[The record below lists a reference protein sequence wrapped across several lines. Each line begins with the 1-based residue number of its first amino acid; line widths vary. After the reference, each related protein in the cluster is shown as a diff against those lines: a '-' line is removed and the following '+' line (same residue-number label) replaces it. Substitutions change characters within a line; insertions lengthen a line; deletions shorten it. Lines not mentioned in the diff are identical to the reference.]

1 LIGTSEK
8 PSSTAIDFG
17 SAQGFGHEFGRF
29 ERFSRRVADHD
40 LSGADD
46 YWKSGIEFESHV
58 RQRTCRAG
66 RRPKVRHYDP

>member
-1 LIGTSEK
+1 LIGASEK
-8 PSSTAIDFG
+8 SLSAAIGLG
-17 SAQGFGHEFGRF
+17 SAQGFGHEFGWFKRF
-29 ERFSRRVADHD
+29 GRSVADHD